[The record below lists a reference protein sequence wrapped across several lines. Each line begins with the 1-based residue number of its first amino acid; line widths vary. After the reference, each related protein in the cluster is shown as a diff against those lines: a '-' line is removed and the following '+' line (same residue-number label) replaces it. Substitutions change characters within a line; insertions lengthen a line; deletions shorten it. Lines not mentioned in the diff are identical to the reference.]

1 MKKNIK
7 HSKGKQLS
15 LLNRYYKIT
24 QFYSFLRSTLY
35 RGAIV
40 IALVVL
46 LFLLV
51 DYFVFDIKGF
61 LSSLLDTYPPEII
74 LSSFLVSETI
84 LGLVPPELYIIWASK
99 TSSPW
104 LLVFVL
110 ASLSYL
116 GGILAYFLG
125 VRIFYISSVKNYI
138 ESKIEKHIVMLRKW
152 GGIFVLIGALLPL
165 PYAVVSFACGLIK
178 YSFKSYLLWGLFRYV
193 RFMIYALV
201 IFQVFDGA

>member
-1 MKKNIK
+1 MKKNYK
-7 HSKGKQLS
+7 HSKAKQLS

-35 RGAIV
+35 KGSIV
-40 IALVVL
+40 IVTVIL
-46 LFLLV
+46 LFLLI

-61 LSSLLDTYPPEII
+61 LSSLLDIYPPQII

-99 TSSPW
+99 TNYPW
-104 LLVFVL
+104 LLLFVL

-116 GGILAYFLG
+116 GGILAYFIG
-125 VRIFYISSVKNYI
+125 NRIYYISSIRNYI

-165 PYAVVSFACGLIK
+165 PYAIVSLACGLIK
-178 YSFKSYLLWGLFRYV
+178 YSFKEYLLWGLFRYI
-193 RFMIYALV
+193 RFVMYALV
-201 IFQVFDGA
+201 LFQVFDAA